1 MYFLPSR
8 QRTHRHEFCHSGESV
23 RFAMRI
29 PFLSVKYDTLTIEVC
44 PALCLI
50 VIQLF
55 LY

>member
-8 QRTHRHEFCHSGESV
+8 QRTHRHEFCHSGES
-23 RFAMRI
+23 MRN